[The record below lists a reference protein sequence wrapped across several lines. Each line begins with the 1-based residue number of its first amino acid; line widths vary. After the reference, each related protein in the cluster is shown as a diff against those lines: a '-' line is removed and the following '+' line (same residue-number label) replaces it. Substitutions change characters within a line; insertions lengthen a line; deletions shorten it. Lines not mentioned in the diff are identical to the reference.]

1 MSLKAFAAAGAA
13 AGLLQLLF
21 LAHFGAPLAE
31 KLHDILAA
39 GQEEVYAYWVQLLVA
54 ALAGALWGVVL
65 SALAKR
71 LGLATGALAAFVGF
85 SLLPILK
92 WLPTPHGVSYVEPVE
107 WREAV
112 HGLYLLYN
120 GVVLWALA
128 LRKDATTALAS
139 AAALAVGFYAF
150 PNFTLPSEYWP
161 YVPELEALQGIALSS
176 WALFWAVTA
185 ALAYALLPIKRP
197 WR

>member
-1 MSLKAFAAAGAA
+1 MSLRAFAAAGAA

-31 KLHDILAA
+31 KLHDALAA
-39 GQEEVYAYWVQLLVA
+39 GEEEVYAYWAQVLVA

-65 SALAKR
+65 SAFAKR
-71 LGLATGALAAFVGF
+71 LGLAAAALAAFVGF
-85 SLLPILK
+85 SLLPTLK
-92 WLPTPHGVSYVEPVE
+92 WLPTPHGISYAEPLE

-120 GVVLWALA
+120 GVVLWAVA
-128 LRKDATTALAS
+128 LKKDAMTALAG

-150 PNFTLPSEYWP
+150 PNFTLPSKYWP

-176 WALFWAVTA
+176 WALFWATVAVLT
-185 ALAYALLPIKRP
+185 YALSPIKRP